1 MKKRTVW
8 MIACA
13 LLVSM
18 LAAGCSS
25 NAEDAKQEPSAAPV
39 NEEIVI
45 GTPYGDLYFPNQW
58 EEYLKIDQSK
68 AADRVEVTFSAKIS
82 DQVFPL
88 FAIVIGGDTG
98 ADRCGRN
105 AEKRLCEDLR
115 DRGGRLCERA

>member
-1 MKKRTVW
+1 MTKEEMRREKRTVW

-45 GTPYGDLYFPNQW
+45 GTPYGDLCFPNQW
-58 EEYLKIDQSK
+58 EEYLKSTR
-68 AADRVEVTFSAKIS
+68 ARPATA
-82 DQVFPL
+82 
-88 FAIVIGGDTG
+88 
-98 ADRCGRN
+98 
-105 AEKRLCEDLR
+105 LR
-115 DRGGRLCERA
+115 